1 MKKCRI
7 CGKPAE
13 VFLISRNLALCRRD
27 FVENFEK
34 RVEKTINKFRMAD
47 RGEKILVAVSGGK
60 DSLALLHVLKKLGY
74 RVTGYH
80 INLGIGQYSH
90 ESLKKV
96 LDFQKKEGI
105 EIIIENVKEEFGMG
119 IGEISKLL
127 RQPTCSICGTIK
139 RYMFNRT
146 AGSFDV
152 IATGHNLDDEAATLM
167 GNVLNWQ
174 IEYLARQYPVLE
186 SKNNLKKKIKPFVFM
201 SEYET
206 ATYAFLED
214 IDYIV
219 EECPYATGAKS
230 IFYKGILNRVEDR
243 MRGTKIHFLSGFF
256 KQRGRFVSQEKRT
269 ELKPC
274 IKCGYMTTSNI
285 CQFCRIKEKINNKKG
300 GNHERNFLQNQ

>member
-13 VFLISRNLALCRRD
+13 VFLTSRNLALCRKD

-34 RVEKTINKFRMAD
+34 RVEKTIKKFRMTD
-47 RGEKILVAVSGGK
+47 REEKILVAVSGGK

-74 RVTGYH
+74 RVTGFH

-96 LDFQKKEGI
+96 LDFQRKEGI
-105 EIIIENVKEEFGMG
+105 EIIIENVEEEFGMG
-119 IGEISKLL
+119 IGEISRLVK
-127 RQPTCSICGTIK
+127 QPTCSICGIIK
-139 RYMFNRT
+139 RFMFNRT
-146 AGSFDV
+146 AHTFDV
-152 IATGHNLDDEAATLM
+152 IATGHNLDDEAATLI

-174 IEYLARQYPVLE
+174 IEYLNRQYPVLE
-186 SKNNLKKKIKPFVFM
+186 SRNNLKKKIKPFVFM

-214 IDYIV
+214 IDYMI
-219 EECPYATGAKS
+219 EECPYSTGAKS
-230 IFYKGILNRVEDR
+230 IFYKGILNKVEDR
-243 MRGTKIHFLSGFF
+243 MRGTKMRFLSRFF
-256 KQRGRFVSQEKRT
+256 NQRKRLVSQEKRT

-274 IKCGYMTTSNI
+274 IKCGYMTTSNV
-285 CQFCRIKEKINNKKG
+285 CQFCRIKEKISNKKG
-300 GNHERNFLQNQ
+300 GNHERNFLQN